1 MNRHF
6 LRITDLDADEL
17 SHVLG
22 MAMRDELPQVLAGRG
37 AALLYEKPSLRT
49 RHSMEMAVVQL
60 GGHPVSDTTE
70 LDRRERIEDLTRVLH
85 GYHAIIG
92 ARVFA
97 HDKVTRMA
105 AVSNVPVVNMLSD
118 DEHPLQALADL
129 LTLRQEFGSL
139 AGRRI
144 VWFGDYNN
152 VARSLFNGARLLGAD
167 VVACCPDKFGPEDRD
182 EVASITNP
190 IDAAEGAH
198 VLVTDAW
205 FSMGEEHEA
214 DERRPVFRPYQV
226 TTELLAKAASDAVF
240 LHCLPA
246 HRGEEATDDVFDS
259 PQSRIFPEAHN
270 RMHASRAILAFLLGA
285 R

>member
-1 MNRHF
+1 MTRHF
-6 LRITDLDADEL
+6 LRVSDLAADEL

-22 MAMRDELPQVLAGRG
+22 MAMRDELPQVLAGKG
-37 AALLYEKPSLRT
+37 VALLYEKPSLRT

-70 LDRRERIEDLTRVLH
+70 LDKRERIEDLTRVLH
-85 GYHAIIG
+85 GYHGLIG
-92 ARVFA
+92 ARVFG
-97 HDKVTRMA
+97 HHKVERMA
-105 AVSNVPVVNMLSD
+105 SVSDVPVVNMLSD

-139 AGRRI
+139 TGRRI
-144 VWFGDYNN
+144 VWFGDFNN
-152 VARSLFNGARLLGAD
+152 VARSLFSGARLLGAD
-167 VVACCPDKFGPEDRD
+167 VVACCPEKYGPEERD
-182 EVASITNP
+182 NVPVIADP
-190 IDAAEGAH
+190 LVAAEGAH
-198 VLVTDAW
+198 VIVTDAW

-214 DERRPVFRPYQV
+214 DERRPVLRPYQV
-226 TTELLAKAASDAVF
+226 TSELLGRAESDAVF

-270 RMHASRAILAFLLGA
+270 RMHSSRAIMAFLLGA